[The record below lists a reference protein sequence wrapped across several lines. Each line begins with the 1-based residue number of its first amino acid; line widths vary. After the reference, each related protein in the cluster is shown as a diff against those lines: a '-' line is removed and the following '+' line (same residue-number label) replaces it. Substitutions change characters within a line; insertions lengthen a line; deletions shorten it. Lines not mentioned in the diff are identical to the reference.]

1 MSSDLDRLPTHMRTA
16 LLCPDPE
23 RVEAPVADLLNL
35 VLSGLAVCR
44 KDNTVFLNDA
54 GLRLRTRLT
63 ALGEK
68 Q

>member
-1 MSSDLDRLPTHMRTA
+1 MTDLEGLSTHMRTA

-44 KDNTVFLNDA
+44 KDNTVFLNSE
-54 GLRLRTRLT
+54 GIRLRA
-63 ALGEK
+63 ALRAQRGE
-68 Q
+68 